1 MLWFLARRLAAA
13 ALLLLLVLSAVF
25 FLLHAAPGDPA
36 DLLIE
41 ERLTRAERERLRALW
56 GLDRPPAEQY
66 AAWLAAVALRGDW
79 GTSLLHRRPVRQ
91 VVAEAL
97 PGTLLLAGAAFL
109 VDAVVGLA
117 LGVTAARRRG
127 RAADHLIRAGSLLL
141 FSLPSFWLGLMAILL
156 FSHVWPVLPAGH
168 LRSVGAEAL
177 PAPGRLLDLARHLV
191 LPSLV
196 LGLWLAG
203 ATARFVRNG
212 LLEVLGQDYVR
223 TARSLGVSERRVLW
237 VHALRNA
244 AVPVVQILAV
254 TLPGL
259 LSGSLVTEVVFSLP
273 GVGRTLF
280 DAVLTRDYPL
290 VLGVTAFS
298 AAVVIA
304 GNLAAD
310 LAHGALDP
318 KVRDA

>member
-1 MLWFLARRLAAA
+1 VLWFLARRLAAA
-13 ALLLLLVLSAVF
+13 ALLLFLVLSAVF
-25 FLLHAAPGDPA
+25 FLVHAAPGDPA
-36 DLLIE
+36 DLFLE
-41 ERLTRAERERLRALW
+41 ERLPRAQRERLRALW
-56 GLDRPPAEQY
+56 GLDRPLSEQY
-66 AAWLAAVALRGDW
+66 AAWLGAVALRGDW
-79 GTSLLHRRPVRQ
+79 GVSLVHHRPVAA
-91 VVAEAL
+91 VLAEAL
-97 PGTLLLAGAAFL
+97 PATLLLTGAAFA
-109 VDAVVGLA
+109 VDAIVGLA
-117 LGVTAARRRG
+117 LGVAAARRRG
-127 RAADHLIRAGSLLL
+127 RAADHLIRWGSLLV
-141 FSLPSFWLGLMAILL
+141 FSLPTFWLGLMAILL
-156 FSHVWPVLPAGH
+156 FSHLWPVLPAGH

-177 PAPGRLLDLARHLV
+177 PAPARLLDLARHLA

-223 TARSLGVSERRVLW
+223 TARAAGVPERRVLW

-244 AVPVVQILAV
+244 AVPVVQVFAL
-254 TLPGL
+254 TLPAL

-273 GVGRTLF
+273 GIGRAGF
-280 DAVLTRDYPL
+280 DAILTRDYPL
-290 VLGVTAFS
+290 VLGVTALS
-298 AAVVIA
+298 AALVIA